1 MKTYILILLTFFIL
15 PQSGELEKLQNT
27 FNALNGFSV
36 QFAQYQG
43 DKKGM
48 SGKVF
53 YAKGNKLRMELRDV
67 LIISDGESVW
77 SYNKKQKKITI
88 TALTGTELSILNLPE
103 LINEY
108 PKNAVVEESS
118 VKGETVITLTPKAKS
133 ASYKKAVVTVNDG
146 GYIGKLNITARDG
159 NQTELR
165 FSSYDTGKS
174 LSPGLFVMDSPE
186 GVEVIDLR

>member
-1 MKTYILILLTFFIL
+1 MKTLFLILLSFLML

-43 DKKGM
+43 GKKGM
-48 SGKVF
+48 AGKVY
-53 YAKGNKLRMELRDV
+53 YAKGNKLRMELRNV

-77 SYNKKQKKITI
+77 SYNKSQKKITI
-88 TALTGTELSILNLPE
+88 TALEGTELSIINLPE

-108 PKNAVVEESS
+108 PKNALVEESN
-118 VKGETVITLTPKAKS
+118 VKGEAVITLTPKAKS
-133 ASYKKAVVTVNDG
+133 ASYKKAVVTVNEA
-146 GYIGKLNITARDG
+146 GYIGKLNISARDG
-159 NQTELR
+159 SQTELR
-165 FSSYDTGKS
+165 FSSYDTGKN
-174 LSPGLFVMDSPE
+174 LSPGLFVMDTPE